1 MLEAKIG
8 PVAQF
13 NDLGYPRLKN
23 SFKMH
28 C

>member
-23 SFKMH
+23 SLRMH